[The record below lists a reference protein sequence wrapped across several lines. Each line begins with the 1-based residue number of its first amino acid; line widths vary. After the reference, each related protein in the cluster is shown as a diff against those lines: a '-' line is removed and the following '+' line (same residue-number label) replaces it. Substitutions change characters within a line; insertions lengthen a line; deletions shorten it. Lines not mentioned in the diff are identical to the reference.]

1 MTERGTEAE
10 EDLKPQEQRQE
21 DWEKKAR
28 KISDEGT
35 GTLQTS
41 LIKAEAALRN

>member
-21 DWEKKAR
+21 DWEKGMTE
-28 KISDEGT
+28 DEMV
-35 GTLQTS
+35 
-41 LIKAEAALRN
+41 EWHH